1 MPASF
6 KVLSLF
12 YSFNVIALEIKDS
25 QMLQESDI
33 EELINMIIVYVELFE
48 VDERL
53 NALHL
58 NKLTSRQVQNS
69 HEAEWSSNVSEAS
82 DYRIVHPKGLKTAQ
96 DLSSNLKV
104 MTRGINSQL
113 DFCKPWEFFRFDS
126 EMLCEELLI
135 QLDGILYLIV
145 FDYFFKLL
153 QEIREKAYSPW
164 LFVDFLIIVISL
176 WIRFIR
182 NYFLG
187 KNLKQLII
195 SSVISIKEVLVI
207 KLSQ

>member
-6 KVLSLF
+6 KVLYLF

-58 NKLTSRQVQNS
+58 NKLASRQVQNS
-69 HEAEWSSNVSEAS
+69 HEAEGSSNVSEAS

-113 DFCKPWEFFRFDS
+113 DFCKP
-126 EMLCEELLI
+126 
-135 QLDGILYLIV
+135 
-145 FDYFFKLL
+145 
-153 QEIREKAYSPW
+153 
-164 LFVDFLIIVISL
+164 
-176 WIRFIR
+176 
-182 NYFLG
+182 
-187 KNLKQLII
+187 
-195 SSVISIKEVLVI
+195 
-207 KLSQ
+207 